1 MNSFSSSSQNMLI
14 GGNYKQRVIQ
24 SRQYWKIVERE
35 TPPKST
41 RLCFLSDE
49 LITSLKGIDS
59 NIPGV

>member
-1 MNSFSSSSQNMLI
+1 MLI

-35 TPPKST
+35 TPPRST
-41 RLCFLSDE
+41 RLCFLPDE
-49 LITSLKGIDS
+49 LITSLKRIDS